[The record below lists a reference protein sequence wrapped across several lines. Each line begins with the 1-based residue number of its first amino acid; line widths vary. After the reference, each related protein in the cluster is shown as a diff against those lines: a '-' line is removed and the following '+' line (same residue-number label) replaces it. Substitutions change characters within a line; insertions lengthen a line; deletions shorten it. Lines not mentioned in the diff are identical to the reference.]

1 MHIRRRFSFFDKLT
15 LKSKLI
21 VSFIGFVTIPL
32 AILSIFSLKL
42 YSEEI
47 QQTVIKSSVQSN
59 EQINKNLDTFLGMLS
74 KLSEYPVKDNKVKN
88 LLTKDYSGY
97 EYAEYEEA
105 VDKDDIK
112 DLLYNNIKSYSN
124 IIDSVMLY
132 KGNTYKILGR
142 TPADSLNASYRTDNS
157 IKGEKQRL

>member
-1 MHIRRRFSFFDKLT
+1 
-15 LKSKLI
+15 
-21 VSFIGFVTIPL
+21 
-32 AILSIFSLKL
+32 
-42 YSEEI
+42 
-47 QQTVIKSSVQSN
+47 
-59 EQINKNLDTFLGMLS
+59 MLS